1 MYEVF
6 IPLNAAIGRRL
17 VLRLLRP
24 SLSKK
29 LCYDIFMAQGTI
41 DLRRM
46 PSPGH
51 APQRARGVRQDS
63 MPEEVAWSALEH
75 EDRQRGPYWFLG
87 PGIIA
92 LALVIFGI
100 FARSWFFVAFVCLA
114 YAVLLAYA
122 QRPPRRIEFR
132 ITGDGVFVGTA
143 HHPYAE
149 LKSFWIFDAPDHK
162 ELSVETTK
170 ILTPYLRIPLGDED
184 PERVGRA
191 IARFL
196 PEEEHKEFISD
207 AIARSLGF

>member
-1 MYEVF
+1 
-6 IPLNAAIGRRL
+6 
-17 VLRLLRP
+17 
-24 SLSKK
+24 
-29 LCYDIFMAQGTI
+29 MANGTI
-41 DLRRM
+41 DLRRA

-51 APQRARGVRQDS
+51 ATLPAGRGVLQDAA
-63 MPEEVAWSALEH
+63 PEEVTWSALEH
-75 EDRQRGPYWFLG
+75 EDRERGPYWFLV

-100 FARSWFFVAFVCLA
+100 FARSWFFVAFVGLA
-114 YAVLLAYA
+114 YAVLVAYA
-122 QRPPRRIEFR
+122 HRPPRRMEFR
-132 ITGDGVFVGTA
+132 VAGDGVFVGNA

-149 LKSFWIFDAPDHK
+149 LKSFWIFDAPDRK

-170 ILTPYLRIPLGDED
+170 ILMPYLRLPLGDAD

-207 AIARSLGF
+207 QIARSLGF